1 MGGSLTAADIAA
13 TPVFPERSPAGPVFY
28 SVNGPVC
35 DDSAFPT
42 RLSRTALVTRK
53 TQPAQKQHK
62 GRLLACFTHGARV
75 VGAVNPVINGG
86 IAQFF
91 CKIAVPHLFD
101 VSSA

>member
-1 MGGSLTAADIAA
+1 MGSSLPADIAG
-13 TPVFPERSPAGPVFY
+13 TPVFPGQSLAEPVFCG
-28 SVNGPVC
+28 VNGPVY

-42 RLSRTALVTRK
+42 RARPIALVTRK

-62 GRLLACFTHGARV
+62 GHPLARFTHGARV